1 MARLPLEQ
9 LAAFLAEA
17 GHIGSEQQAQLVAL
31 WKDRNAKVK
40 DSRKLDPI
48 AFIMGLNIPDKLN
61 PETVIGDVT
70 IARLLAQKSGLPTVK
85 LDPLKLDM
93 EFVHKTVS
101 RPFAARFLMV
111 PLAERDGHILMA
123 VADPFDAEGIDVFRQ
138 TSPLPVQRL
147 VTAYGDLQRIIHE
160 FYGFRASLSK
170 AERTLTQGGDLGN
183 LEQLVRLQ
191 SGTEIEASEK
201 HVVNAVE
208 YLLHHAYDL
217 RASDIHLEPKRDH
230 AVVRFRI
237 DGVLHEISTIPK
249 VVYPAIVNRI
259 KALSRMDISEK
270 RRPQDGRIKTERE
283 GKEVELRISTVPVAF
298 GEKVVMRIFDPDML
312 IRDLSSLGFGQD
324 ELELFEEFIG
334 HPHGIILVTGPTGS
348 GKTTTLYSAL
358 KILSQPGVN
367 VTTIEDPIE
376 MVMPQLNQI
385 AVHAKIGL
393 TFAHALRT
401 ILRQDPDIIMV
412 GEIRDLETAD
422 NAVQAALTG
431 HLVLSTLH
439 TNDAPS
445 AITRLQDLGIPNFLL
460 SSTLLGIMA
469 QRLVRVICPRCK
481 EDHLLGPEELRI
493 LGIPPEKQTSLL
505 AKRGR
510 GCVNCRKTGYYG
522 RTGIYEILKVDEV
535 MRDLIEKKADAMMLR
550 DRAVQNGMVTL
561 KEAAMAKLARGVTTF
576 EEILRV
582 TGV

>member
-17 GHIGSEQQAQLVAL
+17 GHIGSEQQVQLIAL
-31 WKDRNAKVK
+31 WNDRSAKVK

-48 AFIMGLNIPDKLN
+48 AFIMGLNVPDKLN
-61 PETVIGDVT
+61 PESVIGDVT

-138 TSPLPVQRL
+138 TSPLPVKRL
-147 VTAYGDLQRIIHE
+147 VTAYGDLVRIIHE

-522 RTGIYEILKVDEV
+522 RTGIYEILKVDEA
-535 MRDLIEKKADAMMLR
+535 MRDLIEKKADAMILR

-561 KEAAMAKLARGVTTF
+561 KEAALAKLARGVTTF

>member
-17 GHIGSEQQAQLVAL
+17 GHIGPEQQVQLTAL
-31 WKDRNAKVK
+31 WKDRSAKVK
-40 DSRKLDPI
+40 DGRKLDPI

-61 PETVIGDVT
+61 PESVIGDVT
-70 IARLLAQKSGLPTVK
+70 IARVLAQKSGLPTVK

-147 VTAYGDLQRIIHE
+147 VTAYGDLVRIIHE
-160 FYGFRASLSK
+160 FYGFRAALSK

-217 RASDIHLEPKRDH
+217 RASDIHLEPKRDN
-230 AVVRFRI
+230 AAVRFRI

-298 GEKVVMRIFDPDML
+298 GEKIVMRIFDPDML

-358 KILSQPGVN
+358 KILAQPGVN

-376 MVMPQLNQI
+376 MVMAQLNQI
-385 AVHAKIGL
+385 AVHTKIGL

-412 GEIRDLETAD
+412 GEIRDMETAE

-445 AITRLQDLGIPNFLL
+445 AITRLQDLGIPSFLL

-493 LGIPPEKQTSLL
+493 LGVPAEEKTSLM

-510 GCVNCRKTGYYG
+510 GCVHCRKTGYFG

-535 MRDLIEKKADAMMLR
+535 MRDLIERKADAIVLR
-550 DRAVQNGMVTL
+550 DRAIQNGMVTL
-561 KEAAMAKLARGVTTF
+561 KEAAMAKLSRGVTTF

>member
-1 MARLPLEQ
+1 MSRLPLED
-9 LAAFLAEA
+9 LAALLVGE
-17 GHIGSEQQAQLVAL
+17 GHISQEQKNQLVTM
-31 WKDRNAKVK
+31 WSDRSAKAGSHK
-40 DSRKLDPI
+40 KLDPI
-48 AFIMGLNIPDKLN
+48 GFLIGLNIPDRAN
-61 PETVIGDVT
+61 PEGVVSDVA
-70 IARLLAQKSGLPTVK
+70 IARALAKKAGLPTVK
-85 LDPLKLDM
+85 IDPLKLDM

-101 RPFAARFLMV
+101 RPFATRFLMI
-111 PLAERDGHILMA
+111 PLGEKDGHIVMA
-123 VADPFDAEGIDVFRQ
+123 VADPFDMEGMDVFRQ
-138 TSPLPVQRL
+138 TSSRPVRRY
-147 VTAYGDLQRIIHE
+147 VTPYGDLVRIIHE
-160 FYGFRASLSK
+160 FYGFRASLTK
-170 AERTLTQGGDLGN
+170 AEQTMSQGTDLGN

-191 SGTEIEASEK
+191 TGTEIEASER

-208 YLLHHAYDL
+208 HLLHHAYDL

-237 DGVLHEISTIPK
+237 DGVLHVISNIPK
-249 VVYPAIVNRI
+249 VVYPAVVNRI
-259 KALSRMDISEK
+259 KGLSRMDISEK
-270 RRPQDGRIKTERE
+270 RRPQDGRIKTERD

-298 GEKVVMRIFDPDML
+298 GEKIVMRIFDPDML
-312 IRDLSSLGFGQD
+312 IRDLASLGFGHD

-334 HPHGIILVTGPTGS
+334 HPHGIVLVTGPTGS

-358 KILSQPGVN
+358 KILAQPGVN

-412 GEIRDLETAD
+412 GEIRDIETAD

-460 SSTLLGIMA
+460 PSTLLGIMA

-481 EDHLLGPEELRI
+481 EDHLLGPEEMRI
-493 LGIPPEKQTSLL
+493 LGYPPEKGTSLV
-505 AKRGR
+505 AKRGK
-510 GCVNCRKTGYYG
+510 GCVYCRKTGYFG
-522 RTGIYEILKVDEV
+522 RTGIYEILKIDDV
-535 MRDLIEKKADAMMLR
+535 MRELIENKADSVTLR
-550 DRAVQNGMVTL
+550 DKAIENGMVTL
-561 KEAAMAKLARGVTTF
+561 KQAALSKLERGITTF

>member
-17 GHIGSEQQAQLVAL
+17 GHIGSEQQVQLTAL

-40 DSRKLDPI
+40 DNRKLDPI
-48 AFIMGLNIPDKLN
+48 AFIMGLNIPDKLH
-61 PETVIGDVT
+61 PEAVIGDVT

-138 TSPLPVQRL
+138 TSPLPVKRL
-147 VTAYGDLQRIIHE
+147 VTAYGDLVRIIHE
-160 FYGFRASLSK
+160 FYGLRASLSK

-298 GEKVVMRIFDPDML
+298 GEKIVMRIFDPDML

-324 ELELFEEFIG
+324 ELEIFEEFIG

-358 KILSQPGVN
+358 KILAQPGVN

-412 GEIRDLETAD
+412 GEIRDMETAD

-469 QRLVRVICPRCK
+469 QRLVRMICPRCK

-510 GCVNCRKTGYYG
+510 GCASCRKTGYYG

-535 MRDLIEKKADAMMLR
+535 MRDLIERKADAVMLR

-561 KEAAMAKLARGVTTF
+561 KEAALAKLARGVTTF